1 MGTVTSTDSRLAWS
15 TPPAAL
21 IACTVGGVVLAVA
34 AVLSHDSAG
43 KVLIGLAA
51 LGLLALAGMGF
62 RQRPRL
68 AVEPGTPAPLVIGG
82 LSGPRRYTAQQVL
95 RARVVYYRRLGRK
108 MPMLELDV
116 NHDGDEKLIVFGRWD
131 LGERPEEVLD
141 TLRAHIG

>member
-1 MGTVTSTDSRLAWS
+1 MTSTDSRLAWS

-21 IACTVGGVVLAVA
+21 IACAVGGVILAGA
-34 AVLSHDSAG
+34 AVITDDGAG

-51 LGLLALAGMGF
+51 LGLLVSAGMGF

-68 AVEPGTPAPLVIGG
+68 SIEPGTPQPLVIGG
-82 LSGPRRYTAQQVL
+82 VSGPQRYSAQQVL

-108 MPMLELDV
+108 TPMLELDL

-141 TLRAHIG
+141 TLRAHLG

>member
-21 IACTVGGVVLAVA
+21 IACAVGGVILAGA
-34 AVLSHDSAG
+34 AVLTGDGPG
-43 KVLIGLAA
+43 KLLIGLAA
-51 LGLLALAGMGF
+51 LGLLVLAGMGY

-68 AVEPGTPAPLVIGG
+68 SIEPGTPAPLVIGT
-82 LSGPRRYTAQQVL
+82 LAGPRRYTAQQVL

-116 NHDGDEKLIVFGRWD
+116 THDGNEKLIIFGRWD